1 MNDTALTGTIVDRD
15 DVPTINHDPSLPDG
29 AVRLPSGAWA
39 VLKPTSAVTGK
50 DIKRVRAALDKD
62 GTGTILSGALAV
74 AIGVRVAD
82 WSILDGTGREVPM
95 PFNNTAVLD
104 IISGDDLLELE
115 SLVRPWVMRILN
127 LGKEDKPDP
136 S

>member
-1 MNDTALTGTIVDRD
+1 MTDTALTGSIVGHD
-15 DVPTINHDPSLPDG
+15 DVPIFDHDPSLPDG

-39 VLKPTSAVTGK
+39 VLKPTAAVTGR
-50 DIKRVRAALDKD
+50 DIKRVRLALDKD

-74 AIGVRVAD
+74 AIGVRVEN
-82 WSILDGTGREVPM
+82 WNITDGTGREVPL
-95 PFNNTAVLD
+95 PFNNPAVLD